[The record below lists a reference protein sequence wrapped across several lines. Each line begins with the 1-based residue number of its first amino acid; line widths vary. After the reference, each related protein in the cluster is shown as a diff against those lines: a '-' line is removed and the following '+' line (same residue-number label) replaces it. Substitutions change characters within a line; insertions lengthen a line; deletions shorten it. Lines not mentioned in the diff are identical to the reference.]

1 MNDKKRKIQEGWIKK
16 GGRNPKPSS
25 QRPSK
30 PPAGQSSGRGGK
42 KSSSK

>member
-1 MNDKKRKIQEGWIKK
+1 MAKKPVKIQEGWIKK

-30 PPAGQSSGRGGK
+30 PPTGQSSRRGGK
-42 KSSSK
+42 RS

>member
-1 MNDKKRKIQEGWIKK
+1 MNEKAKKISEGWVKK

-30 PPAGQSSGRGGK
+30 PPSGQRPSKGGK
-42 KSSSK
+42 KS

>member
-1 MNDKKRKIQEGWIKK
+1 MGKKPVKIQEGWVKK

-30 PPAGQSSGRGGK
+30 PPAGQSPK
-42 KSSSK
+42 KSGSKS